1 MKHPSIEETLERI
14 GVSKKDDPRIVFVH
28 FNHTNPVLNEETEEY
43 KKVIEMGWEIGTE
56 GMKFYL

>member
-1 MKHPSIEETLERI
+1 M
-14 GVSKKDDPRIVFVH
+14 SKKDDPRIVFVH